1 MPSDIHSS
9 HFFDFFL
16 LISPAFKFE
25 SLLARAY
32 KNIGGRFHKSIR
44 FPRSRILARLIKA
57 NEKWAVENASVAP
70 NNNAVA
76 SIKEVT
82 VLDVAKNDSSC
93 CILAQRKDIRTSP
106 LLSWLPPTLRD
117 TKLDLIYSTSVHGRS
132 IQRLYDCCSK
142 TKRTIM
148 LVEVLTTGAIIGVYA
163 TQAWHI
169 DSRVYGD
176 GNCFVFRLSPNPICY
191 KWSPPSSTH
200 QGNSSNRSIFDQDLE
215 TQALWERFMVGKHNA
230 ISIGA
235 NKTAG
240 SALRLNEDLT
250 RGESSVALGY
260 QNEPLAGGGV
270 IDFEVGKV
278 EVYRFIR
285 NVDGLPIL

>member
-1 MPSDIHSS
+1 
-9 HFFDFFL
+9 
-16 LISPAFKFE
+16 
-25 SLLARAY
+25 
-32 KNIGGRFHKSIR
+32 
-44 FPRSRILARLIKA
+44 
-57 NEKWAVENASVAP
+57 
-70 NNNAVA
+70 
-76 SIKEVT
+76 
-82 VLDVAKNDSSC
+82 
-93 CILAQRKDIRTSP
+93 
-106 LLSWLPPTLRD
+106 
-117 TKLDLIYSTSVHGRS
+117 
-132 IQRLYDCCSK
+132 
-142 TKRTIM
+142 M

-169 DSRVYGD
+169 DNRVYGD

-191 KWSPPSSTH
+191 KWSPPLSTQ
-200 QGNSSNRSIFDQDLE
+200 QGNNSSSKSVFDQDLE
-215 TQALWERFMVGKHNA
+215 TQALWERFMVGKQNS

-260 QNEPLAGGGV
+260 QNEPLAGCGV